1 MNNLSFTEIYPKI
14 LIYNNLFEDIDMVF
28 NYLKETELKTE
39 DTIMGPWHD
48 WYLFGKQS
56 KYQMNHEL
64 SEATDSL
71 KKEKYLIES
80 VNKAFLEAT
89 DHYIKYHN
97 IDIDFNEKVNV
108 EGFQDRWR
116 KMGPSFAKYFS
127 NAGSNV
133 EENRAM
139 EYHTDFEIA
148 KTKKPDYKF
157 CITVTTYLNDNYD
170 GGEIEF
176 YINDNIITYK
186 PKKGDVL
193 VFPSG
198 NPNFLSQEK
207 ELYYHAVKLVQN
219 GEKYFVRQYWQRY
232 EDVPEDSLKEWNE
245 RVSQYGEQETVV
257 MYRNEYMVDPE
268 TTILYKQKIPNAL
281 RLK

>member
-1 MNNLSFTEIYPKI
+1 MSNLNVVELYPKI
-14 LIYNNLFEDIDMVF
+14 LVYKNLFEDIDLVF
-28 NYLKETELKTE
+28 NYLKETESKTE

-48 WYLFGKQS
+48 WYTFGKQS
-56 KYQMNHEL
+56 KYQMNNEL
-64 SEATDSL
+64 SEETDSL

-80 VNKAFLEAT
+80 VNKVFLEAT
-89 DHYIKYHN
+89 NHYIKHHN
-97 IDIDFNEKVNV
+97 LNIDFNERINIG
-108 EGFQDRWR
+108 EYQHRWR

-127 NAGSNV
+127 NAGSNI
-133 EENRAM
+133 EANRAM
-139 EYHTDFEIA
+139 EHHTDFEIT
-148 KTKKPDYKF
+148 KMKKPDYKF

-176 YINDNIITYK
+176 YIDDKLIPYK
-186 PKKGDVL
+186 PEKGDVI

-232 EDVPEDSLKEWNE
+232 EDVPEEWSNEWNK
-245 RVSQYGEQETVV
+245 RVSQYGEEETIV
-257 MYRNEYMVDPE
+257 MYRNEYMADPE
-268 TTILYKQKIPNAL
+268 TTILYKEKIPNAL
-281 RLK
+281 RIN